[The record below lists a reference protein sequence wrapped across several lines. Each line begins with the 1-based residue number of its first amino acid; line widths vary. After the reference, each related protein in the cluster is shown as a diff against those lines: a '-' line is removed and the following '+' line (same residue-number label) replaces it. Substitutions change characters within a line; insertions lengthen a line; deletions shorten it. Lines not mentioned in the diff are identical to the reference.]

1 MKRSILIGSLL
12 LVLCMFSVWVP
23 LLRAQSYPTYPI
35 QLIIPGNPG
44 DGADIAARMFAEEFA
59 KVLNVAVVPLNKPGA
74 SGAIAGDFV
83 VKGKKDG
90 YTLLYAN
97 TSSVVYGKASDPDA
111 VPYDPVKDLEPLGY
125 HTLFPTVAS
134 VRADA
139 PWNNFNELA
148 EYSRKNP
155 DKVRWGTMGVSTI
168 DHVQWEMAKAIAGAG
183 KITMI
188 PFKGMSGKTTAL
200 LGGHVEV
207 TSFPLAQFQEHYKAK
222 KIKGILIDHKVPE
235 FPELLTLQ
243 ELGFKRGIPSPW
255 TAVFAPIG
263 IPEEARKVLIPAIE
277 KAVRNPELMSR
288 MQKLWYIPGYK
299 NPAELRELLIRD
311 YENARATFKQA
322 GVTK

>member
-1 MKRSILIGSLL
+1 MLIGSLL
-12 LVLCMFSVWVP
+12 WVLCVFGVGVP
-23 LLRAQSYPTYPI
+23 LSQAQSYPTYPI
-35 QLIIPGNPG
+35 QLIIPGAPG
-44 DGADIAARMFAEEFA
+44 DGADIAARLFAEEFA

-97 TSSVVYGKASDPDA
+97 ASSVVYSKASDPDA
-111 VPYDPVKDLEPLGY
+111 VPYDAAKDLEPLGY
-125 HTLFPTVAS
+125 HTLFPTVAA

-139 PWNNFNELA
+139 PWKTFMELVD
-148 EYSRKNP
+148 YSRKNP

-183 KITMI
+183 KIAMI

-207 TSFPLAQFQEHYKAK
+207 TSFPLAAFQEHYKAG
-222 KIKGILIDHKVPE
+222 KIRGLLIDHKVPE
-235 FPELLTLQ
+235 FPELPTLQ

-263 IPEEARKVLIPAIE
+263 IPDEARKVLIPAIE
-277 KAVRNPELMSR
+277 KTVRNPELMSR

-299 NPAELRELLIRD
+299 TPAELKALQAED

>member
-1 MKRSILIGSLL
+1 MNRSLIIVGLL
-12 LVLCMFSVWVP
+12 SIAYALSMGAPALQ
-23 LLRAQSYPTYPI
+23 AQSYPTYPI
-35 QLIIPGNPG
+35 QLVIPGAPG

-59 KVLNVAVVPLNKPGA
+59 KILNVPVVPLNKPGA
-74 SGAIAGDFV
+74 SGAIGADFV

-97 TSSVVYGKASDPDA
+97 TSSVVYSKASDPDA

-139 PWNNFNELA
+139 PWNNFTELV

-183 KITMI
+183 RIDMI
-188 PFKGMSGKTTAL
+188 PFKGMGGKTSAL

-207 TSFPLAQFQEHYKAK
+207 TSFPLAAFQEHYKAG

-243 ELGFKRGIPSPW
+243 DLGYKRGIPSPW
-255 TAVFAPIG
+255 TGVFAPIG
-263 IPEEARKVLIPAIE
+263 IPEGARKVLIPAIE
-277 KAVRNPELMSR
+277 KAVRNPELMSKMR
-288 MQKLWYIPGYK
+288 KLWYIPGYK
-299 NPAELRELLIRD
+299 NPAELKNLLIED
-311 YENARATFKQA
+311 YENARATFKQS

>member
-12 LVLCMFSVWVP
+12 SMFFALSLAVP
-23 LLRAQSYPTYPI
+23 GAQAQTYPDHPI
-35 QLIIPGNPG
+35 QLIIPGAPG
-44 DGADIAARMFAEEFA
+44 DGADIAARLFIEEFA
-59 KVLNVAVVPLNKPGA
+59 KIVNVAVIPMNKPGA
-74 SGAIAGDFV
+74 SGAIGADFV

-97 TSSVVYGKASDPDA
+97 ASSVVYAKASDPDA
-111 VPYDPVKDLEPLGY
+111 VPYDAVKDLEPLGY
-125 HTLFPTVAS
+125 HTLFPTVAA

-139 PWNNFNELA
+139 PWKTFMELV

-168 DHVQWEMAKAIAGAG
+168 DHVQWEMAKAIVGSA
-183 KITMI
+183 KIDMI

-207 TSFPLAQFQEHYKAK
+207 TSFPLAAFQEQYKGGR
-222 KIKGILIDHKVPE
+222 IKGLLIDHKVPE
-235 FPELLTLQ
+235 FPELPTLQ

-255 TAVFAPIG
+255 TGVFAPIG
-263 IPEEARKVLIPAIE
+263 IPDEARKVLIPAIE

-288 MQKLWYIPGYK
+288 MRKLWYIPGYK
-299 NPAELRELLIRD
+299 NPAELKSLLIED